1 MKNCEILVVDTQM
14 VLKNAIPIPTLV
26 DTFGMLLLSM
36 FNKSIDEWRRR
47 HFAEIVWDSLAESGP
62 PSLMMHAPS
71 VKAGQFRKS

>member
-36 FNKSIDEWRRR
+36 FNKSIDE
-47 HFAEIVWDSLAESGP
+47 
-62 PSLMMHAPS
+62 
-71 VKAGQFRKS
+71 